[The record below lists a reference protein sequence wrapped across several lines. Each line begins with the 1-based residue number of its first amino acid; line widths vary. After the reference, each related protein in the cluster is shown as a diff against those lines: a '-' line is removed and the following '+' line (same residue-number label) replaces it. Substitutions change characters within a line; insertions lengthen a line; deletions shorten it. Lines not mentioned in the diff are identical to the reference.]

1 VNQKPWNGAACEMSS
16 EKDKN
21 EVERREQKLKEIT
34 DKRDELSTIIESW
47 DRTID
52 EAKVAYLGAAE
63 KVKKKIMKEVKD
75 LEAERKNDLSR
86 LEKAEKKLAEAAVE
100 FLNVFSD

>member
-1 VNQKPWNGAACEMSS
+1 MSS

-21 EVERREQKLKEIT
+21 EVERREQKLREIT
-34 DKRDELSTIIESW
+34 DKRDELSQIIESW

-52 EAKVAYLGAAE
+52 EAKVAYLGATD
-63 KVKKKIMKEVKD
+63 KVKTKIMKEVMD

-86 LEKAEKKLAEAAVE
+86 LEKVEKKLAEAAVE
-100 FLNVFSD
+100 FLNFFSV